1 MILEDGE
8 PIIIKGVFKA
18 KREKSKFSTEP
29 RGFLCVGYRLRGNT
43 IFEYKNNKFTVREH
57 SAVLIGNNTKYSQE
71 TNCDEIIAVH
81 FDTVGGRKTDGIK
94 LLSCGNAELFDS
106 LFLKLF
112 DIWER
117 KNKGY
122 RTQALSI
129 FYEILYL
136 TKAYDEN
143 YNKIPENIRKG
154 TELIKLNFTD
164 SFFSIKDAA
173 SASNVSEVY
182 FRRIFK
188 SHFNISPSKY
198 ISKLRIS
205 RACDLL
211 RSGYYTVSEVAYMC
225 GFSDQKYF
233 SNRFKKETGYTPGKF
248 KNESLS

>member
-71 TNCDEIIAVH
+71 TNYDEIIAVH

-94 LLSCGNAELFDS
+94 LLNCNDKILFDG

-112 DIWER
+112 DIWE
-117 KNKGY
+117 KKECGY
-122 RTQALSI
+122 RTQALSV
-129 FYEILYL
+129 FYKILYL
-136 TKAYDEN
+136 TSAYDDNMSE
-143 YNKIPENIRKG
+143 IPKNILKG
-154 TELIKLNFTD
+154 TELIKENFADT
-164 SFFSIKDAA
+164 FFRIKDAA
-173 SASNVSEVY
+173 DASNVSEVY

-198 ISKLRIS
+198 ISKLSLIS
-205 RACDLL
+205 IFI
-211 RSGYYTVSEVAYMC
+211 T
-225 GFSDQKYF
+225 
-233 SNRFKKETGYTPGKF
+233 
-248 KNESLS
+248 

>member
-71 TNCDEIIAVH
+71 TNYDEIIAVH

-94 LLSCGNAELFDS
+94 LLNCNDKILFDG

-112 DIWER
+112 DIWE
-117 KNKGY
+117 KKECGY
-122 RTQALSI
+122 RTQALSV
-129 FYEILYL
+129 FYKILYL
-136 TKAYDEN
+136 TSAYDDNMSE
-143 YNKIPENIRKG
+143 IPKNILKG
-154 TELIKLNFTD
+154 TELIKENFADT
-164 SFFSIKDAA
+164 FFRIKDAA
-173 SASNVSEVY
+173 DASNVSEVY